1 MTAPVPLAVER
12 RREGRA
18 GKSLTISWLYNVEP
32 TGAFSTPDSSSV
44 GVCSSGQQGP
54 VHVLGICVS
63 ILDDTFLYP
72 LFTSALSFFPLL
84 LCKLLV

>member
-12 RREGRA
+12 RREERA
-18 GKSLTISWLYNVEP
+18 GNSLTVSWLYNVEP
-32 TGAFSTPDSSSV
+32 TGDFWTPDSSPV
-44 GVCSSGQQGP
+44 RVCSSGQQGP

-72 LFTSALSFFPLL
+72 LFTSALSFVPLL
-84 LCKLLV
+84 LCKLLG